1 MPNTLR
7 EVKSELRVA
16 ANGQVF
22 IAPLGTTLPAVF
34 SDLAS
39 LNAGFKELGFV
50 TEDGAKLTISATY
63 QDKKAWQSFFTLRK
77 ITQSKDF
84 KVDFTLE
91 QWDKL
96 NVEFALNTTA
106 TSVAGGMKI
115 KPNDPSVQDVRSL
128 VVLWQ
133 DGASSNGLIVPTGS
147 ISTDSIEVT
156 LSRADTA
163 DLPVTFT
170 ALPDGIQ
177 DPWYIISNDASLTS
191 S

>member
-16 ANGQVF
+16 GNGQAF
-22 IAPLGTTLPAVF
+22 IAPVGTTLPAQF

-39 LNAGFKELGFV
+39 LNAAFKELGFI
-50 TEDGAKLTISATY
+50 TEDGAKLTIASTY
-63 QDKKAWQSFFTLRK
+63 QDKKAWQSFFTIRK
-77 ITQSKDF
+77 IPQTKDF
-84 KVDFTLE
+84 TVDFTLE

-106 TSVAGGMKI
+106 TSVSGGMKI
-115 KPNDPSVQDVRSL
+115 KPNDPSVNDTRSMVL
-128 VVLWQ
+128 LWQ
-133 DGASSNGLIVPTGS
+133 DGSSSNGLVVPVGQ

-170 ALPDGIQ
+170 ATPDGIQ
-177 DPWYIISNDASLTS
+177 DPWYIISNDAGLTS